1 MHPNP
6 IAVALAVATPLVAI
20 GLSWWSFIW
29 AEDGATPDGYGGF
42 PWEAARFHAEEA
54 RQPGMRAR
62 SRMNARTCFDCG
74 ALLLA
79 AGVPAGMIVGGAYS
93 PTFWVWLLYGVFVA
107 LAIFRGVLG
116 IDAIW
121 RHRREDAFNF
131 WFSGDMY
138 RLYDRDKARQLF
150 ERENPMP
157 IWSIFNRR
165 WSETI
170 QNPDISEV
178 LRVASKPCK

>member
-6 IAVALAVATPLVAI
+6 IAVVVAVTTPLVAI
-20 GLSWWSFIW
+20 GLSWRSFLW
-29 AEDGATPDGYGGF
+29 AEEGATPDGYGGV
-42 PWEAARFHAEEA
+42 PWEATIFQAEEA

-79 AGVPAGMIVGGAYS
+79 AAVPAEMLVGGAYS

-107 LAIFRGVLG
+107 STVVRAGCGV
-116 IDAIW
+116 IAVW

-131 WFSGDMY
+131 WFSGDMN
-138 RLYDRDKARQLF
+138 RLYDRDKAWQLF

-157 IWSIFNRR
+157 IW
-165 WSETI
+165 
-170 QNPDISEV
+170 
-178 LRVASKPCK
+178 